1 MGLAEPS
8 SPGIKDN
15 LCLQKK
21 REAPELFFKLPVI
34 ESDLHLQSVRH
45 LYRGIPEL
53 QGFPNWTELELL
65 RGMATPLNTKPRVH
79 PQGERSGGREGST
92 CREAQG

>member
-1 MGLAEPS
+1 MGLAVPS

-21 REAPELFFKLPVI
+21 REAPELFFKLPGN
-34 ESDLHLQSVRH
+34 ESDLHLQSVRP

-53 QGFPNWTELELL
+53 QGFPCWSCCEEW
-65 RGMATPLNTKPRVH
+65 PFP
-79 PQGERSGGREGST
+79 
-92 CREAQG
+92 